1 MAVDSTAG
9 TKVTPESFCNGHGV
23 TRRTFLAGSAACAA
37 GLALAG
43 CNAAGTQ
50 EDEGKADLVLK
61 NGVVQT
67 MDSEDSVASAVA
79 SKDGKIVFVGSN
91 EGVEKYVGDSTKVI
105 DLEGAY
111 VLPGFI
117 DGHNHGSDQQLQKKY
132 NLYLKE
138 TEPNVGAYHEVMKK
152 FVEDHPDMEYVPGL
166 GLNLNAFDGF
176 PTSAFI
182 DEVMADKIVWINDMS
197 QHGCLLNAR
206 ALEAAGITKDTPDP
220 AGGKII
226 RDTEGNPTGYL
237 SDCFSLTD
245 VLKEHFSYTDEQV
258 YAAFKEFEAE
268 MNSYGIT
275 AFQMA
280 GGASDKVWKM
290 VNDLEK
296 SGELSMRVSAGPFVN
311 FSEDDVPEA
320 VKSLDDAQKYN
331 SDWQKTMLIKALL
344 DGVPEGATAALSEP
358 YTEAAGMGAGYCG
371 PAYTDQETLNKVVAI
386 ADKAGYQVELHA
398 MGDEAVHMSLDA
410 FEYAQKENGK
420 RDARHQIAH
429 ATLMRDEDIQ
439 RMADLEV
446 IGAMQPMWFY
456 YDPFFSYMEEA
467 NFGPERFAKEYRV
480 KTMLDAGI
488 VMTGSVDYPITLEVR
503 PLTGI
508 QAGATQQSPFDEGE
522 NDPKTLRNP
531 NEAVSVMDM
540 IKFYTTNGAKAL
552 FMEDKI
558 GSIEK
563 DKLADMVVLGQ
574 NLTEV
579 DVRQVANTG
588 VLYTISGGRVVY
600 EGGDKTVAALP
611 IQ

>member
-1 MAVDSTAG
+1 
-9 TKVTPESFCNGHGV
+9 
-23 TRRTFLAGSAACAA
+23 
-37 GLALAG
+37 
-43 CNAAGTQ
+43 
-50 EDEGKADLVLK
+50 
-61 NGVVQT
+61 
-67 MDSEDSVASAVA
+67 
-79 SKDGKIVFVGSN
+79 
-91 EGVEKYVGDSTKVI
+91 
-105 DLEGAY
+105 
-111 VLPGFI
+111 
-117 DGHNHGSDQQLQKKY
+117 
-132 NLYLKE
+132 
-138 TEPNVGAYHEVMKK
+138 
-152 FVEDHPDMEYVPGL
+152 
-166 GLNLNAFDGF
+166 
-176 PTSAFI
+176 
-182 DEVMADKIVWINDMS
+182 
-197 QHGCLLNAR
+197 
-206 ALEAAGITKDTPDP
+206 
-220 AGGKII
+220 
-226 RDTEGNPTGYL
+226 
-237 SDCFSLTD
+237 
-245 VLKEHFSYTDEQV
+245 
-258 YAAFKEFEAE
+258 
-268 MNSYGIT
+268 
-275 AFQMA
+275 
-280 GGASDKVWKM
+280 
-290 VNDLEK
+290 
-296 SGELSMRVSAGPFVN
+296 
-311 FSEDDVPEA
+311 
-320 VKSLDDAQKYN
+320 
-331 SDWQKTMLIKALL
+331 
-344 DGVPEGATAALSEP
+344 
-358 YTEAAGMGAGYCG
+358 MGAGYCG

-398 MGDEAVHMSLDA
+398 MGDEAVHMLLDA